1 MSIGIRAPAGT
12 GGLDPLLGLGAG
24 GGDAQLQQL
33 ADALNSKD
41 PRRTEQALQQLK
53 NLTPQQ
59 LMSVLGKLDP
69 EILQMLIQAVA
80 QGLGVGGAGGALPNV
95 GAPAGGGMPGGGGG
109 APGGGGG
116 APGGRPTFGG
126 GAPRGG
132 APAGGAPGGGAPAG
146 RTPGGPAATT
156 GPSTLDPT
164 AAGGRGVQLAQAL
177 QRDLGLTPEQ
187 ASGVVGN
194 LMRESGLQS
203 DIEERGGGGGY
214 GLAQWTGSRRRD
226 LEQFAA
232 QRGKSPGDFDTQYQF
247 LLHELRGSESRA
259 LSTLRQARTPEE
271 AAFVFDRDF
280 ERSGVKAMGER
291 TANARAV
298 FEQLQGLA

>member
-1 MSIGIRAPAGT
+1 
-12 GGLDPLLGLGAG
+12 
-24 GGDAQLQQL
+24 
-33 ADALNSKD
+33 
-41 PRRTEQALQQLK
+41 
-53 NLTPQQ
+53 
-59 LMSVLGKLDP
+59 
-69 EILQMLIQAVA
+69 MLIQAVA

-95 GAPAGGGMPGGGGG
+95 GAPAGGGGGGGGG
-109 APGGGGG
+109 ARGV
-116 APGGRPTFGG
+116 RPTFGS
-126 GAPRGG
+126 GAPR
-132 APAGGAPGGGAPAG
+132 GGAPGGGAPA
-146 RTPGGPAATT
+146 GPAATT